1 MAPVKSAK
9 SAKNGKS
16 AGKSAAFERLREA
29 VKAGTPAGAYLFYG
43 EESYLRQ
50 NYVQQLQQ
58 LLVPAGFEEFN
69 LHRLSGARLTAQELS
84 EAVEA
89 MPMMSQH
96 TMVTVTDWDIFKLDE
111 GQRSQLIEQL
121 SDLPEYCTLVFIYD
135 TIPYKKDAKMRKLA
149 AALDKAVE
157 TVEFQPQQRDALV
170 RWLQRRFKALGHEI
184 DGPTADHMLF
194 YCGTLM
200 AGLVSETEKIAAYA
214 KHPQITSKDIE
225 AVSEPVLDARIFDMT
240 NRITARD
247 YNGAAQVLGD
257 LLRMQTEPI
266 VILGAVGKELR
277 RLYTARMAIDQGRD
291 RFWLMELWEMKSDYP
306 AKLLLQAARRISH
319 EWCQW
324 ALKECQTLDRRM
336 KSEKN
341 IDREGEL
348 TRFIMELSGR

>member
-111 GQRSQLIEQL
+111 GQRSQLIELL

-277 RLYTARMAIDQGRD
+277 RLYTARMAIDLGRD
-291 RFWLMELWEMKSDYP
+291 RLWLMELWDMKSDYP

-324 ALKECQTLDRRM
+324 ALKECQKLDRRM